1 MLDKDPETRISAEE
15 ALNHPYFTGE
25 KLSATKISSAYVDTL
40 ETIEITENAPL
51 TN

>member
-1 MLDKDPETRISAEE
+1 MLDRNPETRISAEE

-40 ETIEITENAPL
+40 ETIEVTESVSLAN
-51 TN
+51 